1 MLSILGVALG
11 RAWNTMFLLFD
22 DIAVLPMKRK
32 ENRSVKLQ
40 HFFANLRFVS
50 AYQLK
55 FAVVAAA
62 ATVPDLLPSA

>member
-1 MLSILGVALG
+1 
-11 RAWNTMFLLFD
+11 MFLFD

>member
-11 RAWNTMFLLFD
+11 RAWNTMFLFD